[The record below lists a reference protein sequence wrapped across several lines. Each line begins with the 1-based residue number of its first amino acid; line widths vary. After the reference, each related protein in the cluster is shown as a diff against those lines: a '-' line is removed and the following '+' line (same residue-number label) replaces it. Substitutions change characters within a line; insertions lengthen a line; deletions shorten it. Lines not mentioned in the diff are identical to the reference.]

1 MQLRIPGPTPL
12 PPQVIEAMNRQMI
25 NHRGKEFGEIIRQI
39 TGRLQTFFQTKN
51 DIFLLTASGTGGM
64 EAAVVNT
71 LSPGDPVLAIS
82 CGFFGD
88 RFSDIARAYGAEVT
102 MLNFEWGKPADP
114 DTLRQA
120 LKQNSRYKAVMVVHN
135 ETSTGVANNLAAI
148 APVVREFD
156 KLLLVDA
163 VSSMGAVDLPVDKLG
178 LDVVASASQKAWMS
192 PPGLAMVS
200 LSPRAWKAQSQ
211 AKMPR
216 CYLDLAEARKFYE
229 KNQTPWTP
237 AVGTAYGLAAA
248 LELMIAEGLP
258 GIAARHEKIAKKA
271 RDGVKALGLSL
282 FPDEKCASVTV
293 TAVKAPDGVDVKK
306 LLQTMLTEYGIE
318 LAGGQQKLEGK
329 IFRIG
334 HLGWVSEKE
343 MDDVIQALAKCL
355 PKVGYTKQN
364 PVSK

>member
-25 NHRGKEFGEIIRQI
+25 NHRGKEFGEIIRQV
-39 TGRLQTFFQTKN
+39 TSRLQTIFQTKN
-51 DIFLLTASGTGGM
+51 DIFLLTSSGTGGM

-82 CGFFGD
+82 GGFFGD

-102 MLNFEWGKPADP
+102 MLNFEWGKPTDP
-114 DTLRQA
+114 DAIRQA
-120 LKQNSRYKAVMVVHN
+120 LKKNPRYKAVMVVHN

-148 APVVREFD
+148 ASIVREYD

-192 PPGLAMVS
+192 PPGIAMVS
-200 LSPRAWKAQSQ
+200 FSPRAWKAQAQ

-216 CYLDLAEARKFYE
+216 CYLDLAEAKKFYE
-229 KNQTPWTP
+229 KGQTPWTP
-237 AVGTAYGLAAA
+237 AVATAYGLSAA

-258 GIAARHEKIAKKA
+258 KIAARHEKVAKRA
-271 RDGVKALGLSL
+271 REGVKTLGLTL
-282 FPDEKCASVTV
+282 FPEEKFASNTV
-293 TAVKAPDGVDVKK
+293 TAVKAPEGVDVKK
-306 LLQTMLTEYGIE
+306 LLQLMYTEHDIE

-343 MDDVIQALAKCL
+343 IDEVVQALSKCL
-355 PKVGYTKQN
+355 PQVGYTKQT
-364 PVSK
+364 PVRK

>member
-25 NHRGKEFGEIIRQI
+25 NHRGKEFGEIIHQI
-39 TGRLQTFFQTKN
+39 TGRLQTLFQTKN
-51 DIFLLTASGTGGM
+51 DIFLLTSSGTGGM

-82 CGFFGD
+82 AGFFGD
-88 RFSDIARAYGAEVT
+88 RFSDIARAYGANVT

-114 DTLRQA
+114 DAIRKA
-120 LKQNSRYKAVMVVHN
+120 LNQNPKYKAVMIVHN
-135 ETSTGVANNLAAI
+135 ETSTGVANNLAEI
-148 APVVREFD
+148 APIVREFD

-163 VSSMGAVDLPVDKLG
+163 VSSMGAVDLPVDKLD

-200 LSPRAWKAQSQ
+200 FSARAWKAQSQ

-216 CYLDLAEARKFYE
+216 CYLDLGEAKKFYE
-229 KNQTPWTP
+229 KGQTPWTP

-258 GIAARHEKIAKKA
+258 NIVSRHQKVAKKA

-282 FPDEKCASVTV
+282 FPDEKYASSTV
-293 TAVKAPDGVDVKK
+293 TAVRAPEGMDVKK
-306 LLQTMLTEYGIE
+306 LLQLMYTDNNIE

-334 HLGWVSEKE
+334 HLGWVNEKE
-343 MDDVIQALAKCL
+343 IDEVLQGLAKCL
-355 PKVGYTKQN
+355 PQVGFTKQTLAR
-364 PVSK
+364 K